1 MRIASLLLAAASTLG
16 VCQGGED
23 TTFRGTL
30 PQALLLVGQT
40 FHVPVL
46 AEMVDPLPSDLSIT
60 LSPSSKASA
69 VLAALVVQCPGYI
82 VVREKDG
89 FIVVQ
94 KDLFGD
100 PANPMNEVVRDF
112 AVPNNLGDFRL
123 YFSASVGNAE
133 QGIQGIGGVLSGPV
147 LHEGVSVPLKVET
160 LHNQTAREILLHV
173 AGEVGNLFSAFVVP
187 SAHPH
192 EQMVNHTS
200 LQAWEL
206 AGGPGIMTYR
216 SQIKVHP
223 ESRCRRDDCV
233 E

>member
-1 MRIASLLLAAASTLG
+1 MRIAILFIVAASTVG
-16 VCQGGED
+16 VCQGVEGA
-23 TTFRGTL
+23 TFRGTL
-30 PQALLLVGQT
+30 PQDLLLVGQT

-60 LSPSSKASA
+60 ISSSSKAYD
-69 VLAALVVQCPGYI
+69 VLATLVAQCPGYI
-82 VVREKDG
+82 LVREKDG
-89 FIVVQ
+89 FVVAQ
-94 KDLFGD
+94 KDLFRD

-112 AVPNNLGDFRL
+112 AVPNNLSDFRL
-123 YFSASVGNAE
+123 YLSAAVGNAE
-133 QGIQGIGGVLSGPV
+133 QGIQGTGGVLTGPV
-147 LHEGVSVPLKVET
+147 SRESASVPLKEET
-160 LHNQTAREILLHV
+160 LHNRTAREILLHV
-173 AGEVGNLFSAFVVP
+173 AGEVGNMFSAFVVP

-206 AGGPGIMTYR
+206 AGGPGIMTFR

-223 ESRCRRDDCV
+223 ESRRGSDDDV